1 MGSLIL
7 ETLPYAIAAMLAAPI
22 VLVVSALIIG
32 KAERPVRSASLFVL
46 GAVLLDVLFAAAVL
60 AAYRAAGMDAGSGD
74 VAAWIDTILGVLFL
88 LLGVKAV
95 FTHPTPEEQA
105 TQRARVEKL
114 ATARAVG
121 LMLGGV
127 AVQIINADALAV
139 FASGLKEIAT
149 TDPFP
154 AVFFTIVVVV
164 AVFLFIML
172 IPYHLPIVM
181 YLVAPEKAG
190 TSMRSMSGWLLDHS
204 RMLEIVVGLG
214 FGVLLLWKGLA
225 VLLG

>member
-1 MGSLIL
+1 
-7 ETLPYAIAAMLAAPI
+7 
-22 VLVVSALIIG
+22 
-32 KAERPVRSASLFVL
+32 
-46 GAVLLDVLFAAAVL
+46 
-60 AAYRAAGMDAGSGD
+60 
-74 VAAWIDTILGVLFL
+74 
-88 LLGVKAV
+88 
-95 FTHPTPEEQA
+95 
-105 TQRARVEKL
+105 
-114 ATARAVG
+114 
-121 LMLGGV
+121 MLGGV

-154 AVFFTIVVVV
+154 AMFFTIVVVM

-172 IPYHLPIVM
+172 IPYHPPIEL

-190 TSMRSMSGWLLDHS
+190 GSMRRVSGWLLDRS

-214 FGVLLLWKGLA
+214 FGVLFLWKGLA